1 MLRLK
6 RRLLETRVSEV
17 NFYFE
22 HSWESGRKK
31 MAGAVDDRDGRG
43 PPEDIWQ
50 RARKIFENGRQR
62 TESAPAASFQS
73 LDKKWVLFAR
83 LVVCQ
88 IVLKTTTFFLKKSGS
103 EEEEAKHKH
112 KHTNDL
118 TQATDLGYYSQ
129 FVFAQPMRRRRW
141 VWKKMWKRKKEKE
154 EEGHRVSFFNAT
166 Q

>member
-1 MLRLK
+1 MVMAGGRKANRQVEKMQTRKKEKRPTEILLRLK
-6 RRLLETRVSEV
+6 RRRLLETRVSEV

-73 LDKKWVLFAR
+73 LDKK
-83 LVVCQ
+83 
-88 IVLKTTTFFLKKSGS
+88 
-103 EEEEAKHKH
+103 
-112 KHTNDL
+112 
-118 TQATDLGYYSQ
+118 
-129 FVFAQPMRRRRW
+129 
-141 VWKKMWKRKKEKE
+141 
-154 EEGHRVSFFNAT
+154 
-166 Q
+166 